1 MTAIEV
7 LHAVEK
13 AGGSLALNGGQIK
26 YTIPKGAAWLLHE
39 LKQNREELVGLLRE
53 GGTPPPMPPGVR
65 LLKWDPKTPPVA
77 IVRMGIVSNV
87 DKFIG
92 ATVRQLRARLEGKD
106 FLAGNWSLRELV
118 DRLEQV
124 GVAVEIETC
133 APCGEGS
140 NERNS

>member
-13 AGGSLALNGGQIK
+13 AGGSLALNGCQIK
-26 YTIPKGAAWLLHE
+26 YKIPKPAMWLVTE
-39 LKQNREELVGLLRE
+39 LKQHREDLIGLLS
-53 GGTPPPMPPGVR
+53 GGEIRPAMPPGVR
-65 LLKWDPKTPPVA
+65 LLKWEPKNAPIA

-87 DKFIG
+87 PKFIA
-92 ATVRQLRARLEGKD
+92 ATLLELQARLEGKD

-124 GVAVEIETC
+124 GVAVEIESSPTC
-133 APCGEGS
+133 GGE
-140 NERNS
+140 R